1 MVANIRSFQAGQSVA
16 HIIDLP
22 SGLIL
27 VDAGSPGK
35 ERKIMQEVERMGKG
49 NLRLIFITH
58 AHFDHYGSAAAVR
71 RLTKAPIAIHELD
84 VDFMARGETPLGSV
98 RGRGKVAQVLL
109 PLAELLYRPES
120 TRADIVFKDGYH
132 FDEFEVEVSAMHLPG
147 HTPGSSGLLVDH
159 RMAFVGDLISSTGE
173 PHAQR
178 YYATDWSQIAQSL
191 HRLKLS
197 NPEWVYT
204 GHGLRALPGDEL
216 DQLRAPGP

>member
-1 MVANIRSFQAGQSVA
+1 MVPNIRSFQAGQSVA
-16 HIIDLP
+16 HLIDLP

-35 ERKIMQEVERMGKG
+35 ERKIMQEMERMGKG
-49 NLRLIFITH
+49 KLHLIFITH

-71 RLTKAPIAIHELD
+71 RLTGAPIAIHEED

-98 RGRGKVAQVLL
+98 RGRGKVAKVLL

-120 TRADIVFKDGYH
+120 TIADIVFTDGYH
-132 FDEFEVEVSAMHLPG
+132 FDGFEVEVSAIHLPG
-147 HTPGSSGLLVDH
+147 HTPGSSGLFVDH
-159 RMAFVGDLISSTGE
+159 RMAFVGDLISTTGE

-191 HRLKLS
+191 HRLRFS

-216 DQLRAPGP
+216 DHLRAPSA